1 MSDLKRQ
8 NFTQQLDFKGLAC
21 PLPLLKMK
29 LALKQLEPGQVI
41 YVETSDSGSWQDFH
55 KFAEITDNELIS
67 AEQCDAH
74 YQFVIK
80 KGS

>member
-1 MSDLKRQ
+1 VSDLTRQ
-8 NFTQQLDFKGLAC
+8 EFSQQLDLKGLSC

-29 LALKQLEPGQVI
+29 LALKKMEPGQVV

-55 KFAEITDNELIS
+55 KFTEITDNELVS
-67 AEQCDAH
+67 AQTCDSY

>member
-1 MSDLKRQ
+1 VSDLTRQ
-8 NFTQQLDFKGLAC
+8 EFTQELDLKGLSC

-29 LALKQLEPGQVI
+29 LALKKMEPGQII

-55 KFAEITDNELIS
+55 KFTKITDNELIS
-67 AEQCDAH
+67 AQECDSY

>member
-1 MSDLKRQ
+1 MSDLNRQ
-8 NFTQQLDFKGLAC
+8 NFTQELDFKGLAC

-29 LALKQLEPGQVI
+29 LALKKLEPGQVI

-55 KFAEITDNELIS
+55 KFAEITDNELVS
-67 AEQCDAH
+67 AVECDS
-74 YQFVIK
+74 YYKFVIK